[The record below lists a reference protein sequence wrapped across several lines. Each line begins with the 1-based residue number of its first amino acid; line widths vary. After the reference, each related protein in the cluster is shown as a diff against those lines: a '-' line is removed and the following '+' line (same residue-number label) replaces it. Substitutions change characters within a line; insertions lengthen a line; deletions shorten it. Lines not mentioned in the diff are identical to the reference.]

1 MPEFPVTVGL
11 SQLRASGEMSNFPL
25 YKIEIMKLKFIL
37 PLLAIS
43 LVACKNDYK
52 ESTENTETAEEAAIL
67 RKADS
72 LSQAF
77 IITDGHIDLPYR
89 LRSEGIMLITKDN
102 GATVIDAGIGE
113 FDFERSRKGGLDAP
127 FMSVYIPSELQKEG
141 GAKTLAD
148 SLIDLV
154 ESIATTFPDQ
164 YALAG
169 SPAEVEEN
177 FKTGKISLPI
187 GMENGAPI
195 EGDINNVKYFFERG
209 VRYITLSHGLDN
221 EITDSSY
228 DTTATHGGLSD
239 FGRKVVEEMNR
250 VGIMIDVSH
259 ISDSAFY
266 DVMEVSKVPVI
277 ASHSSVRKFT
287 PGFERNMSDELI
299 QALAKNGG
307 VIQIN
312 FGSDFLDIESQE
324 SSKKLNEKFQ
334 KELAEKGLTA
344 NDSAA
349 QPFMEQF
356 KKDNPYKFSTTEKV
370 VDHIDHVVELV
381 GIDHVGLGSDF
392 DGVGDSLPE
401 GLKDVSRYPNLIAE
415 LLRRGYSD
423 EDIARICYKNVFR
436 VWNQVLEHAGK

>member
-1 MPEFPVTVGL
+1 M
-11 SQLRASGEMSNFPL
+11 R
-25 YKIEIMKLKFIL
+25 LKFII
-37 PLLAIS
+37 PLLVLSIIG
-43 LVACKNDYK
+43 CKNDNK
-52 ESTENTETAEEAAIL
+52 ENLENDESAIEAAIM

-72 LSQAF
+72 LAQAY

-89 LRSEGIMLITKDN
+89 LKSEGISLITAEN
-102 GATVIDAGIGE
+102 GSTVIDAGIGD
-113 FDFERSRKGGLDAP
+113 FDFERARKGGLDAP

-141 GAKTLAD
+141 GARALAD

-154 ESIATTFPDQ
+154 ESIATTFPDK
-164 YALAG
+164 YALAN

-177 FKTGKISLPI
+177 FKAGKISLPI

-195 EGDINNVKYFFERG
+195 EGDIKNVEYFFNRG

-228 DTTATHGGLSD
+228 DSTATHGGLSD

-250 VGIMIDVSH
+250 VGIMVDVSH

-266 DVMEVSKVPVI
+266 DVMEITKVPVI
-277 ASHSSVRKFT
+277 ASHSSARKFT
-287 PGFERNMSDELI
+287 PDFERNMSDDLI
-299 QALAKNGG
+299 KALAKNGG

-324 SSKKLNEKFQ
+324 SSKNINEKFQ
-334 KELAEKGLTA
+334 KELAEKGLTM

-349 QPFMEQF
+349 KPFMEQF
-356 KKDNPYKFSTTEKV
+356 KKDNPYKFSTLEMV
-370 VDHIDHVVELV
+370 ADHIDHVVDLV
-381 GIDHVGLGSDF
+381 GIDHVGLGSDY

-401 GLKDVSRYPNLIAE
+401 GLKDVSDYPNLIAE

-423 EDIARICYKNVFR
+423 EDIAKICYKNVFR
-436 VWNQVLEHAGK
+436 VWNTVLEAAGN